1 MPAKVPQTRSNHV
14 RFDPAFHFFLAP
26 ALLLFL
32 LWTVIHLVRHLES
45 VSVSF
50 VVVAVLMLVT
60 ATKARLY
67 ALKVQ
72 DRVIRLEERLRLS
85 GLLPEPLRSR
95 VGELT
100 EAQLIALRFA
110 SDAEVPTLV
119 QRALGENLGAKQIK
133 EEVREWRPDYWRV

>member
-1 MPAKVPQTRSNHV
+1 MPTQVPQTRSNHV

-32 LWTVIHLVRHLES
+32 LWTVIHLVRHPETIS
-45 VSVSF
+45 VGFVAVSV
-50 VVVAVLMLVT
+50 LLLVT

-72 DRVIRLEERLRLS
+72 DRLIRLEERLRLS

-95 VGELT
+95 IGELT

-110 SDAEVPTLV
+110 SDAEIPALV
-119 QRALGENLGAKQIK
+119 QRTLSENLPAKQIK
-133 EEVREWRPDYWRV
+133 EGIQKWRPDYLRV